1 MTTRQMQEQIMKI
14 NRVSFSLFTAVALLL
29 VCLQALPAAASAEGA
44 FQRTLTVTGPANID
58 LTTGSGSVHV
68 RTGNSSQ
75 VEIDAHIKVTNW
87 FGGDG
92 EQKVREIQQNF
103 PIQQSGNNIRIGHSS
118 DSELFHNVSISYDL
132 VVPPETQ
139 LRSQTGSG
147 HQTIEGLQ
155 REIEIETGS
164 GGLTISDIGNR
175 VKAETGSGD
184 VEIRGVKG
192 NVRARTGSG
201 SIHATDI
208 GGGFEGNTGS
218 GHITLDQTAP
228 GAVRAETGSGGMELR
243 GVKGSLEATAGSGTI
258 TAEGDPTGSWTVH
271 SGSGG
276 IHLKLTSAVGFDLDA
291 RTSSGS
297 ISVSQPVTV
306 QGTMGKRE
314 LRGKVNGGGIP
325 VQVETGSGNIE
336 IQ

>member
-1 MTTRQMQEQIMKI
+1 MKI
-14 NRVSFSLFTAVALLL
+14 NRVSFSLFTAVALSL
-29 VCLQALPAAASAEGA
+29 VCMQSLPAAASAEGS
-44 FQRTLTVTGPANID
+44 FQRTLTVSGTANID

-68 RTGNSSQ
+68 RTGGSGQ
-75 VEIDAHIKVTNW
+75 VEISAHIKVTNW

-92 EQKVREIQQNF
+92 ERKVQEIEKNP
-103 PIQQSGNNIRIGHSS
+103 PIQQSGNDIRIGHSE
-118 DSELFHNVSISYDL
+118 DAELFHNVSISYEL
-132 VVPPETQ
+132 VVPAETQ
-139 LRSQTGSG
+139 LRSRTGSG
-147 HQTIEGLQ
+147 GQTIEGLQ
-155 REIEIETGS
+155 REIEIQTGS
-164 GGLTISDIGNR
+164 GGLKISDIGNR
-175 VKAETGSGD
+175 VRAETGSGD
-184 VEIRGVKG
+184 VEIRGVRG

-201 SIHATDI
+201 SIHASDI

-243 GVKGSLEATAGSGTI
+243 GVKGSLEATAGSGRI
-258 TAEGDPTGSWTVH
+258 TAEGDPTGSWMVH

-276 IHLKLTSAVGFDLDA
+276 IHLKLAAAVGFDLDA
-291 RTSSGS
+291 HTSSGS

-314 LRGKVNGGGIP
+314 LRGKVNGGGVP
-325 VQVETGSGNIE
+325 VEVETGSGDIE